1 MAASDRLFAKPPPPG
16 SQRPQ
21 AVALAYETHA
31 VAPRV
36 LAKGEGLI
44 AEAMLARAKALG
56 VPLKAEPEMVSL
68 LMQLQVD
75 SYVPP
80 ALYQAVAEILVW
92 AYTLDGSLQARQQP
106 TADRQTEL

>member
-1 MAASDRLFAKPPPPG
+1 MPPSDRLFSKPPPPG

-36 LAKGEGLI
+36 LAKGEGLM
-44 AEAMLARAKALG
+44 AEAILARAKAAG
-56 VPLKAEPEMVSL
+56 VPLRAEPEFVSL
-68 LMQLQVD
+68 LMQLDID
-75 SYVPP
+75 SFVPP

-92 AYTLDGSLQARQQP
+92 AYELDGSLQSRQK
-106 TADRQTEL
+106 ASSE

>member
-1 MAASDRLFAKPPPPG
+1 MPASDRSFTKPPPPS

-36 LAKGEGLI
+36 LAKGEGLV
-44 AEAMLARAKALG
+44 AEAILARAKALG
-56 VPLKAEPEMVSL
+56 VPMRAEPELVSL
-68 LMQLQVD
+68 LMQLDLDQ
-75 SYVPP
+75 YVPP

-92 AYTLDGSLQARQQP
+92 AYELDGSLAQRSMASEP
-106 TADRQTEL
+106 AKDK